1 MRLLAAVRELVPPE
15 VRVQVAEL
23 ARRLLLLVRAI
34 VDWWLARLDGAEPL
48 GASAPA
54 PVEDIPIS

>member
-34 VDWWLARLDGAEPL
+34 VDWWLARLDGAEPP
-48 GASAPA
+48 AAAAPA